1 MVWSRTSP
9 RSTSCWTGFSRW
21 AWNWS
26 RSDGS
31 PQQPTSLPTSSSG
44 RRDGLGPPG
53 CPRMGG
59 IRGRRGDGP
68 SRLPRREQS
77 VLEGVLDLLAGLLQ
91 VALGLVGPTLG
102 LQLLVIGG
110 PAEPLLG
117 LPLDLL
123 GLVLG
128 LVIDAHGPRLL
139 VEWSPPASRDQDH
152 QTAAG

>member
-1 MVWSRTSP
+1 MHP
-9 RSTSCWTGFSRW
+9 R
-21 AWNWS
+21 
-26 RSDGS
+26 
-31 PQQPTSLPTSSSG
+31 PSG
-44 RRDGLGPPG
+44 RRPESITP
-53 CPRMGG
+53 
-59 IRGRRGDGP
+59 
-68 SRLPRREQS
+68 REQS

-102 LQLLVIGG
+102 LRFLVIGG
-110 PAEPLLG
+110 PAEPFLG

-152 QTAAG
+152 QPRQGNPGSSRRLAFIGMAWDGWSF